1 MSIDSCGAPEQ
12 SAPIPAGVDVEKE
25 TVITGVVSSGDGP
38 VGGAYVR
45 LLDATGEFTAEVVTS
60 PAGQF
65 RFFAAPGTWT
75 LRALSRQGNGDATL
89 AANRGLNEVAVTVR
103 WRDSGR
109 RVTPRQVFTRRR
121 FFRCTAANVLWWR
134 ETHP

>member
-1 MSIDSCGAPEQ
+1 MSNDSCAAPDQ

-25 TVITGVVSSGDGP
+25 TVITGVVRAGADP

-45 LLDATGEFTAEVVTS
+45 LLDSTGEFTAEVVTS

-65 RFFAAPGTWT
+65 RFFAAPGNWT

-89 AANRGLNEVAVTVR
+89 AADRGVNEVAVAV
-103 WRDSGR
+103 
-109 RVTPRQVFTRRR
+109 
-121 FFRCTAANVLWWR
+121 A
-134 ETHP
+134 